1 MNNLKVEEYLS
12 IVNEEKTKRG
22 LESYVPLYPMLRAVD
37 GKLYIAVM
45 LTEETDN
52 VWEINANIKAKY
64 WVLIDPNTYEIIEFN
79 KTDEK
84 DFVTGET
91 IVKNNIEKQKEIS
104 KYTVMKT
111 LEYKNY
117 LLNDIKN
124 EQLPLQK
131 KLSDALNNE
140 FEIDG
145 EKVDIN
151 EYLISNLEEEIKTK
165 VDELVNLLV
174 QSKYS
179 NITFYYDQLFNDALT
194 EYKLNNTINTKKI
207 KLCIEIM
214 NNYYDGV
221 IAIDNMF
228 NIL

>member
-1 MNNLKVEEYLS
+1 MINLKVEEYLS

-22 LESYVPLYPMLRAVD
+22 LDSYVPLYPMLRVID
-37 GKLYIAVM
+37 GKLFVAVM
-45 LTEETDN
+45 LTGETDN
-52 VWEINANIKAKY
+52 VWDMDSNIKAKY
-64 WVLIDPNTYEIIEFN
+64 WVLIDPNTNEIIEFN
-79 KTDEK
+79 KADEV
-84 DFVTGET
+84 DFVIGEMV
-91 IVKNNIEKQKEIS
+91 IKNNTEKQKEIS
-104 KYTVMKT
+104 KYTVTKT

-145 EKVDIN
+145 EKVNIN
-151 EYLISNLEEEIKTK
+151 EYIISNLEDEIKTN

-179 NITFYYDQLFNDALT
+179 NITFYYDQLFSDILNK
-194 EYKLNNTINTKKI
+194 YKESNVIDTNKI

-228 NIL
+228 NI

>member
-22 LESYVPLYPMLRAVD
+22 LDSYVPLYPMLRVID
-37 GKLYIAVM
+37 GKLFVAVM
-45 LTEETDN
+45 LTGETDN
-52 VWEINANIKAKY
+52 VWDMDSNIKAKY
-64 WVLIDPNTYEIIEFN
+64 WVLIDPNTNEIIEFN
-79 KTDEK
+79 KADEV
-84 DFVTGET
+84 DFVIGEMV
-91 IVKNNIEKQKEIS
+91 IKNNTEKQKEIS
-104 KYTVMKT
+104 KYTVTKT

-145 EKVDIN
+145 EKVNIN
-151 EYLISNLEEEIKTK
+151 EYIISNLEDEIKTN

-179 NITFYYDQLFNDALT
+179 NITFYYDQLFSDILNK
-194 EYKLNNTINTKKI
+194 YKESNVIDTNKI

-228 NIL
+228 NI

>member
-1 MNNLKVEEYLS
+1 MINLKVEEYLS

-22 LESYVPLYPMLRAVD
+22 LDSYVPLYPMLRVVD
-37 GKLYIAVM
+37 GKLFVAVM
-45 LTEETDN
+45 LTGETDN
-52 VWEINANIKAKY
+52 VWDMDSNIKAKY
-64 WVLIDPNTYEIIEFN
+64 WVLIDPNTNEIIEFN
-79 KTDEK
+79 KADEV
-84 DFVTGET
+84 DFVIGEMV
-91 IVKNNIEKQKEIS
+91 IKNNTEKQKKIS

-145 EKVDIN
+145 EKVNIN
-151 EYLISNLEEEIKTK
+151 EYIISNLEDEIKTN

-179 NITFYYDQLFNDALT
+179 NITFYYDQLFSDILNK
-194 EYKLNNTINTKKI
+194 YKESNVIDTNKI

-228 NIL
+228 NI

>member
-91 IVKNNIEKQKEIS
+91 IVKNNTEKQKEIS

-228 NIL
+228 NI